1 MCSLYFNQ
9 TLSERYHC
17 KKTQP
22 LWCSE
27 SAKSPSHLHKSLN
40 VIAENDEL
48 WYADSYSQ
56 NFSLTQEIVPRKA
69 VHMGLFC

>member
-9 TLSERYHC
+9 TLSERLHR

-27 SAKSPSHLHKSLN
+27 SAKSPSHFDKSVN
-40 VIAENDEL
+40 VIAENNEL
-48 WYADSYSQ
+48 WYADSNSQ
-56 NFSLTQEIVPRKA
+56 NFSLTQEIVHRKA
-69 VHMGLFC
+69 VHMGLLC